1 VRTTIIQGI
10 PVATDS
16 VLSQKHVKRLVTEL
30 KQTLAWEGRKVDRIE
45 IRHDGQLIEL
55 LAYEKTALQ
64 VVDLNQVV
72 EE

>member
-1 VRTTIIQGI
+1 MRTTIIQGI

-16 VLSQKHVKRLVTEL
+16 ALSQKHVKRLVNEL

-45 IRHDGQLIEL
+45 IRHDGQLIEV

-64 VVDLNQVV
+64 VVALNQVV